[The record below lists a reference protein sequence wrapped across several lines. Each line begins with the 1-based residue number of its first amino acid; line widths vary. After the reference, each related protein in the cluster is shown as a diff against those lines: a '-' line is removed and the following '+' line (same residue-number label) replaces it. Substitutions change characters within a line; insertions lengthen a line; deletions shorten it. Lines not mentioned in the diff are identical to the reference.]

1 MVAKDMKIID
11 FKISRTRE
19 ALLMHAMVLIVCLVS
34 YVIMSMLV
42 VPLKVDQH

>member
-1 MVAKDMKIID
+1 MAAKEMNIID

-19 ALLMHAMVLIVCLVS
+19 ALLMHAMVSIVCLVS
-34 YVIMSMLV
+34 NVIMRMLV